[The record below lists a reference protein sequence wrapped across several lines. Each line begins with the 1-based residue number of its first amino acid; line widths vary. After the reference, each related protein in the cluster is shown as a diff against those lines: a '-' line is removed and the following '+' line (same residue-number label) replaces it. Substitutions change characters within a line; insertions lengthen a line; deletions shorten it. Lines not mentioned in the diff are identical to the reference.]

1 MSTEHDSTKDIKRFP
16 AGNPDMIRMHGGP
29 PSQVRVARGGCYTLP
44 YLTSSQARSRRRQA
58 TADGRRDSGAEPGH
72 GVTMGVT
79 LQQLYTLSNRIT
91 VDVRWRES
99 SGSVTLTLSRNS

>member
-1 MSTEHDSTKDIKRFP
+1 MDFGREHGSRE
-16 AGNPDMIRMHGGP
+16 GGG
-29 PSQVRVARGGCYTLP
+29 ADL
-44 YLTSSQARSRRRQA
+44 SSQARSRRRQA

-99 SGSVTLTLSRNS
+99 SGSVTLT